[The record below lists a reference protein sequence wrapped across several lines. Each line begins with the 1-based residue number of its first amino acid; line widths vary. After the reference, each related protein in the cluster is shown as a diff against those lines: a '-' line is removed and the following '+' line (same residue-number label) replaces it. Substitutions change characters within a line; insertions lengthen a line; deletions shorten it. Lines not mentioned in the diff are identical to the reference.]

1 MNDVVTPTVAKPKT
15 ILHALT
21 AEDLALVER
30 LAHLRNDRKEAL
42 RIKSKKFDRSKS
54 EYQAHY
60 EGIFGELGAA
70 RALGLPI
77 DESELLSG
85 DKGVDFTLPSGL
97 SMEIRFR
104 TKRGW
109 EFALNGP
116 DISYMKSDIGVL
128 VWPGHSENSV
138 ELMGWTSRV
147 HMVMTARVDN
157 FGKGDRL
164 VLSHDRLVP
173 MHSLLKMCRNP

>member
-1 MNDVVTPTVAKPKT
+1 MNDVVTPAAPKPKT
-15 ILHALT
+15 ILHVLT
-21 AEDLALVER
+21 TEDLALVER

-77 DESELLSG
+77 DTNELLSG

-109 EFALNGP
+109 DFALNGA
-116 DISYMKSDIGVL
+116 DISYMKSDVGVL
-128 VWPGHSENSV
+128 VWPGQEPNSV

-147 HMVMTARVDN
+147 HLLMNGVMDD
-157 FGKGDRL
+157 FGKGPRL
-164 VLSHDRLVP
+164 LIRHDRLVP
-173 MHSLLKMCRNP
+173 MHSLMGLCKTP

>member
-1 MNDVVTPTVAKPKT
+1 MNDVVTPEATKPKT
-15 ILHALT
+15 IPYVLT
-21 AEDLALVER
+21 PEDLALVER

-42 RIKSKKFDRSKS
+42 RVKSKKFDRSKS

-77 DESELLSG
+77 DMNELLAG

-109 EFALNGP
+109 DFALNGS
-116 DISYMKSDIGVL
+116 DISFMKSDVGVL
-128 VWPGHSENSV
+128 VWPGHAANSV
-138 ELMGWTSRV
+138 ELMGWTTRV
-147 HMVMTARVDN
+147 HLVLHGEIND
-157 FGKGDRL
+157 FGKGERL
-164 VLSHDRLVP
+164 VLKHDRVVP
-173 MHSLLKMCRNP
+173 MHSLIGLCKTS